1 MLYYL
6 VALVLK
12 SLLWLR
18 YRVKVTGLDEV
29 VKGGRKG
36 VLFLPNHPA
45 LIDPVILSTVLAFK
59 FRPRPLVD
67 VKQVRGS
74 MLKYIKG
81 IVGVLELPDLG
92 ILGSVG
98 KEKVLEQIGNC
109 VEALKA
115 GDNLLM
121 YPAGRLYR
129 TRYEKLRG
137 NGGVERIL
145 NMYPDVRIV
154 LVRTT

>member
-45 LIDPVILSTVLAFK
+45 
-59 FRPRPLVD
+59 
-67 VKQVRGS
+67 
-74 MLKYIKG
+74 
-81 IVGVLELPDLG
+81 
-92 ILGSVG
+92 
-98 KEKVLEQIGNC
+98 
-109 VEALKA
+109 
-115 GDNLLM
+115 
-121 YPAGRLYR
+121 
-129 TRYEKLRG
+129 
-137 NGGVERIL
+137 
-145 NMYPDVRIV
+145 
-154 LVRTT
+154 